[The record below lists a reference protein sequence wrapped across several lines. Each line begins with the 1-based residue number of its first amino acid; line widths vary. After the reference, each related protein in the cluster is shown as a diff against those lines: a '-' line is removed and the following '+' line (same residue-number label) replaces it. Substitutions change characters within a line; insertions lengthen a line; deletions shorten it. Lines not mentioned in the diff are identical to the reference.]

1 MADKKLFKLFN
12 LRIFPAALLGVI
24 CGICSYLL
32 TDTAIVSAVTAI
44 VPAAAVVVCFL
55 LKRKSA
61 ATFFACA
68 AIGAVLGILGS
79 FANVKILESRAFY
92 GENVIVTARI
102 SSGNAV
108 ELDGSVD
115 ASDWLTVDNI
125 VADGV
130 KLEGKGSLLL
140 RVAGEGELKEGDVI
154 TFVAETFGTLSNYGD
169 GFTATALSQ
178 GKFYQIYAVTLE
190 DEPNYVITDT
200 QYDMFDKIRLAV
212 ADKLSANMR
221 EDTAEFVYAML
232 FGYKDVM
239 NDGIQADFAAS
250 GTAHLLAVSG
260 LHVVMLAATVSAIF
274 RKMRVP
280 EWASF
285 PLLIAVLFGFGAICG
300 FAPSIVRSIVMIV
313 ILELGK
319 IVGGRYDAL
328 SSLSLAAASTL
339 IFSPYSLFSLGFLMS
354 YAAVYGIVLF
364 NENIERGLVR
374 IHCPKALAAAL
385 AVTISANIGVLP
397 ITVHTFGATSLVFM
411 LANLMVV
418 PMVSFAFPVFLVALL
433 IAFVPYMGW
442 VLSAVSLFFTAM
454 ILLVQACANIRIATI
469 EFRLEWYLFVIYFA
483 LLIFI
488 SRFSFVHVQAKGI
501 LASVLVVGFFVLV
514 VVQSA
519 ARWIYPERVI
529 CFGDQSYVGAVF
541 VTDDGQ
547 AYIAADGDLSYAF
560 LIEVTDILAKEN
572 VDRITLAK
580 DEVDEFD
587 MYAINGLFKSYEGRL
602 CTLSYVAQTA
612 HVGGAVTSVADEDA
626 AIYFDD
632 GGVAVIF
639 RGVKAYVAMSAHEAC
654 PSAASADFVVS
665 AQSYSPSTSGQAVVC
680 DEAYLVYGENSL
692 PSDFTFGINS
702 GKIKKIAKWRFE

>member
-1 MADKKLFKLFN
+1 MAGKKAFKLFN
-12 LRIFPAALLGVI
+12 LRVFPAALLGVI

-44 VPAAAVVVCFL
+44 VPAAAIVACFL
-55 LKRKSA
+55 LKRKGA
-61 ATFFACA
+61 ATFFACVT
-68 AIGAVLGILGS
+68 IGAVLGIVGA
-79 FANVKILESRAFY
+79 FANVKVLESRAFY
-92 GENVIVTARI
+92 GENIVVTARI
-102 SSGNAV
+102 SSGSAV

-130 KLEGKGSLLL
+130 KLDGKGSLLL

-154 TFVAETFGTLSNYGD
+154 TFVAETFGSLSNYGD
-169 GFTATALSQ
+169 GFTATALAQ
-178 GKFYQIYAVTLE
+178 GKLYQIYAVTLE
-190 DEPNYVITDT
+190 DEPNFEIVGT
-200 QYDMFDKIRLAV
+200 QCDMFDKIRLAV

-239 NDGIQADFAAS
+239 NEGIQADFAAS

-260 LHVVMLAATVSAIF
+260 LHVVMLAATVNALF
-274 RKMRVP
+274 RKMRLP
-280 EWASF
+280 MWASF
-285 PLLIAVLFGFGAICG
+285 PLLVAVMFGFGAICG

-339 IFSPYSLFSLGFLMS
+339 IFSPYSLFALGFLMS

-364 NENIERGLVR
+364 NETIERGLVR
-374 IHCPKALAAAL
+374 VKCPKALAAAL

-418 PMVSFAFPVFLVALL
+418 PLVSFAFPVFLVALL
-433 IAFVPYMGW
+433 IAFIPYMGW

-501 LASVLVVGFFVLV
+501 LASVLIVGFFVLV
-514 VVQSA
+514 VAQSA

-587 MYAINGLFKSYEGRL
+587 MYAINDLFKSYEGRL

-654 PSAASADFVVS
+654 PSAASANFVVS

-680 DEAYLVYGENSL
+680 DEAYFVYGENSL
-692 PSDFTFGINS
+692 PSDFTFGVNS
-702 GKIKKIAKWRFE
+702 GKIKKIAKWRFA

>member
-1 MADKKLFKLFN
+1 MFKLFN

-61 ATFFACA
+61 ATFFACVT
-68 AIGAVLGILGS
+68 IGAVLGILGS

-115 ASDWLTVDNI
+115 ASDWLTIDNI

-200 QYDMFDKIRLAV
+200 QYDMFDKIRFAV

-239 NDGIQADFAAS
+239 NEGIQADFAAS

-274 RKMRVP
+274 RKMRLP

-433 IAFVPYMGW
+433 IAFIPYMGW

-469 EFRLEWYLFVIYFA
+469 EFRLEWYLFVIYFV

-501 LASVLVVGFFVLV
+501 LASVLIVGFFVLV
-514 VVQSA
+514 VAQSA

-541 VTDDGQ
+541 VSNDGQ

-639 RGVKAYVAMSAHEAC
+639 RGVKAYVAMSAHDAC
-654 PSAASADFVVS
+654 PYAASADFVVS

-680 DEAYLVYGENSL
+680 DEAYFVYGENSL

>member
-1 MADKKLFKLFN
+1 MADKKAFKLFN
-12 LRIFPAALLGVI
+12 LRVFPAALLGVI

-44 VPAAAVVVCFL
+44 VPAAAIAVCIL
-55 LKRKSA
+55 LKKKGA
-61 ATFFACA
+61 ATFFICVT
-68 AIGAVLGILGS
+68 IGATLGILGS
-79 FANVKILESRAFY
+79 FANVKILEDRAFY
-92 GENVIVTARI
+92 GENIVVTARI
-102 SSGNAV
+102 GSGNAV

-115 ASDWLTVDNI
+115 GSDWLTIDNI

-140 RVAGEGELKEGDVI
+140 RLANDGELKEGDVI

-169 GFTATALSQ
+169 GFTATALAQ
-178 GKFYQIYAVTLE
+178 GKYYQIYAVTIE
-190 DEPNYVITDT
+190 GEPSFEIVGEK
-200 QYDMFDKIRLAV
+200 YDMFDKIRLAV

-239 NDGIQADFAAS
+239 NEGIQADFAAS

-260 LHVVMLAATVSAIF
+260 LHVVMLAATVNALF
-274 RKMRVP
+274 RKMRLP
-280 EWASF
+280 AWASF
-285 PLLIAVLFGFGAICG
+285 PLLVAVMFGFGAICG

-328 SSLSLAAASTL
+328 SSLSLAAAATL
-339 IFSPYSLFSLGFLMS
+339 IFSPYSLFALGFLMS

-364 NENIERGLVR
+364 NETIERGLVR
-374 IHCPKALAAAL
+374 IKCPKALAAAL

-397 ITVHTFGATSLVFM
+397 ITVHTFGATSLVFL

-418 PMVSFAFPVFLVALL
+418 PLVSFAFPVFLVALA
-433 IAFVPYMGW
+433 IAFIPYMGW

-454 ILLVQACANIRIATI
+454 ILIVQACAGIRIATI
-469 EFRLEWYLFVIYFA
+469 EFELEWYIFVIYFA

-488 SRFSFVHVQAKGI
+488 SRYSFVQVQAKII
-501 LASVLVVGFFVLV
+501 LASVLIVGFSVLV
-514 VVQSA
+514 VAQSA
-519 ARWIYPERVI
+519 ARWFYPERII

-560 LIEVTDILAKEN
+560 LLEVTDILAKEN
-572 VDRITLAK
+572 VEKVTLAA
-580 DEVDEFD
+580 DEVDEYD
-587 MYAINGLFKSYEGRL
+587 MYAIEKLFRAYDGRL
-602 CTLSYVAQTA
+602 CTQSYVAPTA
-612 HVGGAVTSVADEDA
+612 YVKATVESVADEDA

-632 GGVAVIF
+632 GGVATIF
-639 RGVKAYVAMSAHEAC
+639 RGVKTYVAMAAHEAC
-654 PSAASADFVVS
+654 PSAARAELVVS
-665 AQSYSPSTSGQAVVC
+665 VAKYAPSTDEQTVVC
-680 DEAYLVYGENSL
+680 DEAYFVFAQNSL
-692 PSDFTFGINS
+692 PSDFTFGVNG
-702 GKIKKIAKWRFE
+702 GKIKKIAKWRFA

>member
-1 MADKKLFKLFN
+1 MADKKAFKLFN
-12 LRIFPAALLGVI
+12 LRVFPAALLGVI

-44 VPAAAVVVCFL
+44 VPAAAIAVCIL
-55 LKRKSA
+55 LKKKGA
-61 ATFFACA
+61 ATFFICVT
-68 AIGAVLGILGS
+68 IGATLGILGS
-79 FANVKILESRAFY
+79 FANVKILDDRAFY
-92 GENVIVTARI
+92 GENIVVTARI
-102 SSGNAV
+102 GSGNAV

-115 ASDWLTVDNI
+115 GSDWLTIDNI

-140 RVAGEGELKEGDVI
+140 RLANDGELKEGDVI

-169 GFTATALSQ
+169 GFTATALAQ
-178 GKFYQIYAVTLE
+178 GKYYQIYAVAIE
-190 DEPNYVITDT
+190 GEPNFEIVGEK
-200 QYDMFDKIRLAV
+200 YDMFDKIRLAV

-239 NDGIQADFAAS
+239 NEGIQADFAAS

-260 LHVVMLAATVSAIF
+260 LHVVMLAATVNALF
-274 RKMRVP
+274 RKMRLP
-280 EWASF
+280 AWASF
-285 PLLIAVLFGFGAICG
+285 PLLVAVMFGFGAICG

-339 IFSPYSLFSLGFLMS
+339 IFSPYSLFALGFLMS

-364 NENIERGLVR
+364 NETIERGLVR
-374 IHCPKALAAAL
+374 IKCPKALAAAL

-397 ITVHTFGATSLVFM
+397 ITVHTFGATSLVFL

-418 PMVSFAFPVFLVALL
+418 PLVSFAFPVFLVALA
-433 IAFVPYMGW
+433 IAFIPYMGW

-454 ILLVQACANIRIATI
+454 ILLVQACAGIRIATI
-469 EFRLEWYLFVIYFA
+469 EFALEWYIFVIYFA
-483 LLIFI
+483 LLVFI
-488 SRFSFVHVQAKGI
+488 SRYSFVQVQAKII
-501 LASVLVVGFFVLV
+501 LASVLIVGFSVLV
-514 VVQSA
+514 VAQSA
-519 ARWIYPERVI
+519 ARWFYPERII

-560 LIEVTDILAKEN
+560 LLEVTDILAKEN
-572 VDRITLAK
+572 VEKVTLAA
-580 DEVDEFD
+580 DEVDEYD
-587 MYAINGLFKSYEGRL
+587 MYAVEKLFKSYEGRL
-602 CTLSYVAQTA
+602 CTQSYVAPTA
-612 HVGGAVTSVADEDA
+612 YVKSTVDSVADEDA

-632 GGVAVIF
+632 GGVATIF
-639 RGVKAYVAMSAHEAC
+639 RGVKTYVAMAAHEAC
-654 PSAASADFVVS
+654 PSAARAELVVS
-665 AQSYSPSTSGQAVVC
+665 VGNYAPSTDEQTVVC
-680 DEAYLVYGENSL
+680 DEEYFVGAQNSL
-692 PSDFTFGINS
+692 PSDFTFGVNS
-702 GKIKKIAKWRFE
+702 GKIKKIAKWRFA

>member
-1 MADKKLFKLFN
+1 MADKKAFKLFN
-12 LRIFPAALLGVI
+12 LRVFPAALLGVI

-44 VPAAAVVVCFL
+44 VPAAAIAVCIL
-55 LKRKSA
+55 LKKKGA
-61 ATFFACA
+61 ATFFICVT
-68 AIGAVLGILGS
+68 IGATLGILGS
-79 FANVKILESRAFY
+79 FANVKILEDRAFY
-92 GENVIVTARI
+92 GENIVVTARI
-102 SSGNAV
+102 GSGNAV

-115 ASDWLTVDNI
+115 GSDWLTIDNI

-140 RVAGEGELKEGDVI
+140 RLANDGELKEGDVI

-169 GFTATALSQ
+169 GFTATALAQ
-178 GKFYQIYAVTLE
+178 GKYYQIYAVTIE
-190 DEPNYVITDT
+190 GEPNFEIVGEK
-200 QYDMFDKIRLAV
+200 YDMFDKIRLAV

-239 NDGIQADFAAS
+239 NEGIQADFAAS

-260 LHVVMLAATVSAIF
+260 LHVVMLAATVNALF
-274 RKMRVP
+274 RKMRLP
-280 EWASF
+280 AWASF
-285 PLLIAVLFGFGAICG
+285 PLLVAVMFGFGAICG

-328 SSLSLAAASTL
+328 SSLSLAAAATL
-339 IFSPYSLFSLGFLMS
+339 IFSPYSLFALGFLMS

-364 NENIERGLVR
+364 NETIERGLVR
-374 IHCPKALAAAL
+374 IKCPKALAAAL

-397 ITVHTFGATSLVFM
+397 ITVHTFGATSLVFL

-418 PMVSFAFPVFLVALL
+418 PLVSFAFPVFLVALA
-433 IAFVPYMGW
+433 IAFIPYMGW

-454 ILLVQACANIRIATI
+454 ILIVQACAGIRIATI
-469 EFRLEWYLFVIYFA
+469 EFELEWYIFVIYFA

-488 SRFSFVHVQAKGI
+488 SRYSFVQVQAKII
-501 LASVLVVGFFVLV
+501 LASVLIVGFSVLV
-514 VVQSA
+514 VAQSA
-519 ARWIYPERVI
+519 ARWFYPERII

-560 LIEVTDILAKEN
+560 LLEVTDILAKEN
-572 VDRITLAK
+572 VEKVTLAA
-580 DEVDEFD
+580 DEVDEND
-587 MYAINGLFKSYEGRL
+587 MYAIEKLFRAYDGRL
-602 CTLSYVAQTA
+602 CTQSYVAPTA
-612 HVGGAVTSVADEDA
+612 YVKSTVESVADEDA

-632 GGVAVIF
+632 GGVATIF
-639 RGVKAYVAMSAHEAC
+639 RGVKTYVAMAAHEAC
-654 PSAASADFVVS
+654 PSAARAELVVS
-665 AQSYSPSTSGQAVVC
+665 VAKYAPSTDEQTVVC
-680 DEAYLVYGENSL
+680 DEAYFVFAQNSL
-692 PSDFTFGINS
+692 PSDFTFGVNG
-702 GKIKKIAKWRFE
+702 GKIKKIAKWRFA

>member
-1 MADKKLFKLFN
+1 MADKKAFKLFN
-12 LRIFPAALLGVI
+12 LRVFPAALLGVI

-44 VPAAAVVVCFL
+44 VPAAAIAVCIL
-55 LKRKSA
+55 LKKKGA
-61 ATFFACA
+61 ATFFICVT
-68 AIGAVLGILGS
+68 IGATLGILGS
-79 FANVKILESRAFY
+79 FANVKILEDRAFY
-92 GENVIVTARI
+92 GENSVVTARI
-102 SSGNAV
+102 GSGNAV

-115 ASDWLTVDNI
+115 GSDWLTIDNI

-140 RVAGEGELKEGDVI
+140 RLANDGELKEGDVI

-169 GFTATALSQ
+169 GFTATALAQ
-178 GKFYQIYAVTLE
+178 GKYYQIYAVTIE
-190 DEPNYVITDT
+190 GEPNFEIVGEKYN
-200 QYDMFDKIRLAV
+200 MFDKIRLAV

-239 NDGIQADFAAS
+239 NEGIQADFAAS

-260 LHVVMLAATVSAIF
+260 LHVVMLAATVNALF
-274 RKMRVP
+274 RKMRLP
-280 EWASF
+280 AWASF
-285 PLLIAVLFGFGAICG
+285 PLLVAVMFGFGAICG

-328 SSLSLAAASTL
+328 SSLSLAAAATL
-339 IFSPYSLFSLGFLMS
+339 IFSPYSLFALGFLMS

-364 NENIERGLVR
+364 NETIERGLVR
-374 IHCPKALAAAL
+374 IKCPKALAAAL

-397 ITVHTFGATSLVFM
+397 ITVHTFGATSLVFL

-418 PMVSFAFPVFLVALL
+418 PLVSFAFPVFLVALA
-433 IAFVPYMGW
+433 IAFIPYMGW

-454 ILLVQACANIRIATI
+454 ILIVQACAGIRIAGV
-469 EFRLEWYLFVIYFA
+469 EFELEWYIFVIYFA

-488 SRFSFVHVQAKGI
+488 SRYSFVQVQAKII
-501 LASVLVVGFFVLV
+501 LASVLIVGFSVLV
-514 VVQSA
+514 VAQSA
-519 ARWIYPERVI
+519 ARWIYPERII
-529 CFGDQSYVGAVF
+529 CFGDQSYAGAVF

-560 LIEVTDILAKEN
+560 LLEVTDILAKEN
-572 VDRITLAK
+572 VEKVTLAA
-580 DEVDEFD
+580 DEVDEYD
-587 MYAINGLFKSYEGRL
+587 MYAIEKLFRAYDGRL
-602 CTLSYVAQTA
+602 CTQSYVAPTA
-612 HVGGAVTSVADEDA
+612 YVKSTVESVADEDA

-632 GGVAVIF
+632 GGVATIF
-639 RGVKAYVAMSAHEAC
+639 RGVKTYVAMAAHEAC
-654 PSAASADFVVS
+654 PSAARAELVVS
-665 AQSYSPSTSGQAVVC
+665 VAKYAPSTDEQTVVC
-680 DEAYLVYGENSL
+680 DEAYFVFAQNSL
-692 PSDFTFGINS
+692 PSDFTFGVNG
-702 GKIKKIAKWRFE
+702 GKIKKIAKWRFA

>member
-1 MADKKLFKLFN
+1 MADKKAFKLFN
-12 LRIFPAALLGVI
+12 LRVFPAALLGVI

-44 VPAAAVVVCFL
+44 VPAAAIAVCFL
-55 LKRKSA
+55 LKKRGA
-61 ATFFACA
+61 ATFFICVT
-68 AIGAVLGILGS
+68 IGATLGIIGS
-79 FANVKILESRAFY
+79 FANVKILEDRAFY
-92 GENVIVTARI
+92 GENIVVTARI
-102 SSGNAV
+102 GSGNAV

-115 ASDWLTVDNI
+115 GSDWLTIDNI

-140 RVAGEGELKEGDVI
+140 RLSNDGELKEGDVI

-169 GFTATALSQ
+169 GFTATALAQ
-178 GKFYQIYAVTLE
+178 GKYYQIYAVAIE
-190 DEPNYVITDT
+190 GEPNFEIVGEK
-200 QYDMFDKIRLAV
+200 YDMFDKIRLAV

-239 NDGIQADFAAS
+239 NEGIQADFAAS

-260 LHVVMLAATVSAIF
+260 LHVVMLAATVNALF
-274 RKMRVP
+274 RKMRLP
-280 EWASF
+280 AWASF
-285 PLLIAVLFGFGAICG
+285 PLLVAVMFGFGAICG

-339 IFSPYSLFSLGFLMS
+339 IFSPYSLFALGFLMS

-364 NENIERGLVR
+364 NETIERGLVR
-374 IHCPKALAAAL
+374 IKCPKALAAAL

-397 ITVHTFGATSLVFM
+397 ITVHTFGATSLVFL

-418 PMVSFAFPVFLVALL
+418 PLVSFAFPVFLVALA
-433 IAFVPYMGW
+433 IAFIPYMGW

-454 ILLVQACANIRIATI
+454 ILLVQACAGIRIATI
-469 EFRLEWYLFVIYFA
+469 EFALEWYIFVIYFA
-483 LLIFI
+483 LLVFI
-488 SRFSFVHVQAKGI
+488 SRYSFVQVQAKII
-501 LASVLVVGFFVLV
+501 LASVLIVGFSVLV
-514 VVQSA
+514 VAQSA
-519 ARWIYPERVI
+519 ARWFYPERII

-560 LIEVTDILAKEN
+560 LLEVTDILVKEN
-572 VDRITLAK
+572 VEKVTLAA
-580 DEVDEFD
+580 DEVDECD
-587 MYAINGLFKSYEGRL
+587 MYAVEKLFKSYEGRL
-602 CTLSYVAQTA
+602 CTQSYVAPTA
-612 HVGGAVTSVADEDA
+612 YVKSTVDSVADEDA

-632 GGVAVIF
+632 GGVATIF
-639 RGVKAYVAMSAHEAC
+639 RGVKTYVAMVAHEAC
-654 PSAASADFVVS
+654 PSAARAELVVS
-665 AQSYSPSTSGQAVVC
+665 VEKYAPSTDEQTVVC
-680 DEAYLVYGENSL
+680 DEAYFVGAQNSL
-692 PSDFTFGINS
+692 PSDFTFGVNS
-702 GKIKKIAKWRFE
+702 GKIKKIAKWRFA

>member
-1 MADKKLFKLFN
+1 MADKKAFKLFN
-12 LRIFPAALLGVI
+12 LRVFPAALLGVI

-32 TDTAIVSAVTAI
+32 TDTAIVSAITAI
-44 VPAAAVVVCFL
+44 VPAAAIAVCFL
-55 LKRKSA
+55 LKKRGA
-61 ATFFACA
+61 ATFFICVT
-68 AIGAVLGILGS
+68 IGATLGIIGS
-79 FANVKILESRAFY
+79 FANVKILEDRAFY
-92 GENVIVTARI
+92 GENIVVTARI
-102 SSGNAV
+102 GSGNAV

-115 ASDWLTVDNI
+115 GSDWLTIDNI

-140 RVAGEGELKEGDVI
+140 RLSNDGELKEGDVI

-169 GFTATALSQ
+169 GFTATALAQ
-178 GKFYQIYAVTLE
+178 GKYYQIYAVAIE
-190 DEPNYVITDT
+190 GEPNFEIVGGK
-200 QYDMFDKIRLAV
+200 YDMFDKIRLAV

-239 NDGIQADFAAS
+239 NEGIQADFAAS

-260 LHVVMLAATVSAIF
+260 LHVVMLAATVNALF
-274 RKMRVP
+274 RKMRLP
-280 EWASF
+280 AWASF
-285 PLLIAVLFGFGAICG
+285 PLLVAVMFGFGAICG

-339 IFSPYSLFSLGFLMS
+339 IFSPYSLFALGFLMS

-364 NENIERGLVR
+364 NETIERGLVR
-374 IHCPKALAAAL
+374 IKCPKALAAAL

-397 ITVHTFGATSLVFM
+397 ITVHTFGATSLVFL

-418 PMVSFAFPVFLVALL
+418 PLVSFAFPVFLVALA
-433 IAFVPYMGW
+433 IAFIPYMGW

-454 ILLVQACANIRIATI
+454 ILLVQACAGIRIATI
-469 EFRLEWYLFVIYFA
+469 EFALEWYIFVIYFA
-483 LLIFI
+483 LLVFI
-488 SRFSFVHVQAKGI
+488 SRYSFVQVQAKII
-501 LASVLVVGFFVLV
+501 LASVLIVGFSVLV
-514 VVQSA
+514 VAQSA
-519 ARWIYPERVI
+519 ARWFYPERII

-560 LIEVTDILAKEN
+560 LLEVTDILAKEN
-572 VDRITLAK
+572 VEKVTLAA
-580 DEVDEFD
+580 DEVDEYD
-587 MYAINGLFKSYEGRL
+587 MYAVEKLFKSYEGRL
-602 CTLSYVAQTA
+602 CTQSYVAPTA
-612 HVGGAVTSVADEDA
+612 YVKSTVDSVADEDA

-632 GGVAVIF
+632 GGVATIF
-639 RGVKAYVAMSAHEAC
+639 RGVKTYVAMAAHEAC
-654 PSAASADFVVS
+654 SSAARAELVVS
-665 AQSYSPSTSGQAVVC
+665 VGKYAPSTDEQTVVC
-680 DEAYLVYGENSL
+680 DEAYFVGAQNSL
-692 PSDFTFGINS
+692 PSDFTFGVNS
-702 GKIKKIAKWRFE
+702 GKIKKIAKWRFA

>member
-61 ATFFACA
+61 ATFFACVT
-68 AIGAVLGILGS
+68 IGAVLGILGS

-115 ASDWLTVDNI
+115 ASDWLTIDNI

-154 TFVAETFGTLSNYGD
+154 TFVAETFGSLSNYGD

-190 DEPNYVITDT
+190 DEPNFEIVGT

-239 NDGIQADFAAS
+239 NEGIQADFAAS

-274 RKMRVP
+274 RKMRLP

-433 IAFVPYMGW
+433 IAFIPYMGW

-469 EFRLEWYLFVIYFA
+469 EFHLEWYLFVIYFA

-501 LASVLVVGFFVLV
+501 LASVLIVGFFVLV
-514 VVQSA
+514 VAQSA
-519 ARWIYPERVI
+519 ARWIYPERAI

-560 LIEVTDILAKEN
+560 LIEVSDILAKEN

-680 DEAYLVYGENSL
+680 DEAYFVYGENSL

>member
-1 MADKKLFKLFN
+1 MADKKAFKLFN
-12 LRIFPAALLGVI
+12 LRVFPAALLGVI

-44 VPAAAVVVCFL
+44 VPAAAIAVCIL
-55 LKRKSA
+55 LKKKGA
-61 ATFFACA
+61 ATFFICVT
-68 AIGAVLGILGS
+68 IGATLGILGS
-79 FANVKILESRAFY
+79 FANVKILEDRAFY
-92 GENVIVTARI
+92 GENIVVTARI
-102 SSGNAV
+102 GSGNAV

-115 ASDWLTVDNI
+115 GSDWLTIDNI

-140 RVAGEGELKEGDVI
+140 RLANDGELKEGDVI

-169 GFTATALSQ
+169 GFTATALAQ
-178 GKFYQIYAVTLE
+178 GKYYQIYAVTIE
-190 DEPNYVITDT
+190 GEPNFEIVGEK
-200 QYDMFDKIRLAV
+200 YDMFDKIRLAV

-239 NDGIQADFAAS
+239 NEGIQADFAAS

-260 LHVVMLAATVSAIF
+260 LHVVMLAATVNALF
-274 RKMRVP
+274 RKMRLP
-280 EWASF
+280 AWASF
-285 PLLIAVLFGFGAICG
+285 PLLVAVMFGFGAICG

-328 SSLSLAAASTL
+328 SSLSLAAAATL
-339 IFSPYSLFSLGFLMS
+339 IFSPYSLFALGFLMS

-364 NENIERGLVR
+364 NETIERGLVR
-374 IHCPKALAAAL
+374 IKCPKALAAAL

-418 PMVSFAFPVFLVALL
+418 PLVSFAFPVFLVALA
-433 IAFVPYMGW
+433 IAFIPYMGW

-454 ILLVQACANIRIATI
+454 ILLVHACATIRVATI
-469 EFRLEWYLFVIYFA
+469 EFHLEWYIFVIYFA

-488 SRFSFVHVQAKGI
+488 SRYSFVQVQAKII
-501 LASVLVVGFFVLV
+501 LASVLIVGFFVLV
-514 VVQSA
+514 VAQSA
-519 ARWIYPERVI
+519 ARWIYPERII

-560 LIEVTDILAKEN
+560 LLEVTDILAKEN
-572 VDRITLAK
+572 VEKVTLAA
-580 DEVDEFD
+580 DEVDEYD
-587 MYAINGLFKSYEGRL
+587 MYAIEKLFRAYDGRL
-602 CTLSYVAQTA
+602 CTQSYVAPTA
-612 HVGGAVTSVADEDA
+612 YVKSTVESVADEDA

-632 GGVAVIF
+632 GGVATIF
-639 RGVKAYVAMSAHEAC
+639 RGVKTYVAMAAHEAC
-654 PSAASADFVVS
+654 PSAARAELVVS
-665 AQSYSPSTSGQAVVC
+665 VAKYAPSTDEQTVVC
-680 DEAYLVYGENSL
+680 DEAYFVFAQNSL
-692 PSDFTFGINS
+692 PSDFTFGVNG
-702 GKIKKIAKWRFE
+702 GKIKKIAKWRFA

>member
-1 MADKKLFKLFN
+1 MADKKAFKLFN
-12 LRIFPAALLGVI
+12 LRVFPAALLGVI

-44 VPAAAVVVCFL
+44 VPAAAIAVCFL
-55 LKRKSA
+55 LKKRGA
-61 ATFFACA
+61 ATFFICVT
-68 AIGAVLGILGS
+68 IGATLGIIGS
-79 FANVKILESRAFY
+79 FANVKILEDRAFY
-92 GENVIVTARI
+92 GENIVVTARI
-102 SSGNAV
+102 GSGNAV

-115 ASDWLTVDNI
+115 GSDWLTIDNI

-140 RVAGEGELKEGDVI
+140 RLSNDGELKEGDVI

-169 GFTATALSQ
+169 GFTATALAQ
-178 GKFYQIYAVTLE
+178 GKYYQIYAVAIE
-190 DEPNYVITDT
+190 GEPNFEIVGEK
-200 QYDMFDKIRLAV
+200 YDMFDKIRLAV

-239 NDGIQADFAAS
+239 NEGIQADFAAS

-260 LHVVMLAATVSAIF
+260 LHVVMLAATVNALF
-274 RKMRVP
+274 RKMRLP
-280 EWASF
+280 AWASF
-285 PLLIAVLFGFGAICG
+285 PLLVAVMFGFGAICG

-339 IFSPYSLFSLGFLMS
+339 IFSPYSLFALGFLMS

-364 NENIERGLVR
+364 NETIERGLVR
-374 IHCPKALAAAL
+374 IKCPKALAAAL

-397 ITVHTFGATSLVFM
+397 ITVHTFGATSLVFL

-418 PMVSFAFPVFLVALL
+418 PLVSFAFPVFLVALA
-433 IAFVPYMGW
+433 IAFIPYMGW

-454 ILLVQACANIRIATI
+454 ILLVQACAGIRIATI
-469 EFRLEWYLFVIYFA
+469 EFALEWYIFVIYFA
-483 LLIFI
+483 LLVFI
-488 SRFSFVHVQAKGI
+488 SRYSFVQVQAKII
-501 LASVLVVGFFVLV
+501 LASVLIVGFSVLV
-514 VVQSA
+514 VAQSA
-519 ARWIYPERVI
+519 ARWFYPERII

-560 LIEVTDILAKEN
+560 LLEVTDILAKEN
-572 VDRITLAK
+572 VEKVTLAA
-580 DEVDEFD
+580 DEVDEYD
-587 MYAINGLFKSYEGRL
+587 MYAVEKLFKSYEGRL
-602 CTLSYVAQTA
+602 CTQSYVAPTA
-612 HVGGAVTSVADEDA
+612 YVKSTVDSVADEDA
-626 AIYFDD
+626 ATYFDD
-632 GGVAVIF
+632 GGVATIF
-639 RGVKAYVAMSAHEAC
+639 RGVKTYVAMAAHEAC
-654 PSAASADFVVS
+654 PSAARAELVVS
-665 AQSYSPSTSGQAVVC
+665 VAKYAPSTDEQTVVC
-680 DEAYLVYGENSL
+680 DEAYFVFAQNSL
-692 PSDFTFGINS
+692 PSDFTFGVNG
-702 GKIKKIAKWRFE
+702 GKIKKIAKWRFA

>member
-1 MADKKLFKLFN
+1 MAGKKAFKLFN

-32 TDTAIVSAVTAI
+32 TDTAIVSAVTAL
-44 VPAAAVVVCFL
+44 VPAAAVVVCIL

-61 ATFFACA
+61 AAFFICVAVGA
-68 AIGAVLGILGS
+68 ALGIAGA
-79 FANVKILESRAFY
+79 FANVKIVESRAFY
-92 GENVIVTARI
+92 GENIVVTARI

-115 ASDWLTVDNI
+115 ASDWLTVDSI

-130 KLEGKGSLLL
+130 RLEGKGNLLL
-140 RVAGEGELKEGDVI
+140 MTAEEGELKEGDVI
-154 TFVAETFGTLSNYGD
+154 TFVAETFGTLADYGD

-178 GKFYQIYAVTLE
+178 GKYYRIYAVALE
-190 DEPNYVITDT
+190 GEPNYEVTGT
-200 QYDMFDKIRLAV
+200 ELDMFDRIRLAV

-239 NDGIQADFAAS
+239 NEGIQADFAAS

-260 LHVVMLAATVSAIF
+260 LHVVMLAATVNALF
-274 RKMRVP
+274 RKMRLP
-280 EWASF
+280 MWASF
-285 PLLIAVLFGFGAICG
+285 PLLAAVMFGFGAICG
-300 FAPSIVRSIVMIV
+300 FAPSVVRSIVMIV

-319 IVGGRYDAL
+319 IAGGRYDAL

-364 NENIERGLVR
+364 NETIERGLVR
-374 IHCPKALAAAL
+374 VKCPKALAAAL

-411 LANLMVV
+411 LANLTVV
-418 PMVSFAFPVFLVALL
+418 PLVSFAFSVFLVALA
-433 IAFVPYMGW
+433 IAFIPYMGW

-454 ILLVQACANIRIATI
+454 ILLVQACADIRVATI
-469 EFRLEWYLFVIYFA
+469 EFSLEWYLFVIYFA
-483 LLIFI
+483 LLIFV
-488 SRFSFVHVQAKGI
+488 SRFSFAHVQAKGI
-501 LASVLVVGFFVLV
+501 LASVLIVGFFVLV
-514 VVQSA
+514 VAQSA

-529 CFGDQSYVGAVF
+529 CFGEGGYVGAVF
-541 VTDDGQ
+541 VTDGGQ
-547 AYIAADGDLSYAF
+547 AYIAADGELDYAF
-560 LIEVTDILAKEN
+560 LNEVTDILATEN
-572 VDRITLAK
+572 VEKITLA
-580 DEVDEFD
+580 VDEADESD
-587 MYAINGLFKSYEGRL
+587 MYAIEKLFKTYEGRL
-602 CTLSYVAQTA
+602 CTLSYIAPTGYVKATVEA
-612 HVGGAVTSVADEDA
+612 VADEDA
-626 AIYFDD
+626 AVYFDD
-632 GGVAVIF
+632 GGVAAVF
-639 RGVKAYVAMSAHEAC
+639 GGVRTYVAVEAHGAC
-654 PSAASADFVVS
+654 PSAAAADLVVS
-665 AQSYSPSTSGQAVVC
+665 AAEYAPSDAEQTVVC
-680 DEAYLVYGENSL
+680 DEAYSVGAQNSL

>member
-1 MADKKLFKLFN
+1 MADKKAFKLFN
-12 LRIFPAALLGVI
+12 LRVFPAALLGVI

-44 VPAAAVVVCFL
+44 VPAAAIAVCIL
-55 LKRKSA
+55 LKKKGA
-61 ATFFACA
+61 ATFFICVT
-68 AIGAVLGILGS
+68 IGATLGILGS
-79 FANVKILESRAFY
+79 FANVKILEDRAFY
-92 GENVIVTARI
+92 GENIVVTARI
-102 SSGNAV
+102 GSGNAV

-115 ASDWLTVDNI
+115 GSDWLTIDNI

-140 RVAGEGELKEGDVI
+140 RLANDGELKEGDVI

-169 GFTATALSQ
+169 GFTATALAQ
-178 GKFYQIYAVTLE
+178 GKYYQIYAVTIE
-190 DEPNYVITDT
+190 GEPNFEILGEK
-200 QYDMFDKIRLAV
+200 YDMFDKIRLAV

-239 NDGIQADFAAS
+239 NEGIQADFAAS

-260 LHVVMLAATVSAIF
+260 LHVVMLAATVNTLF
-274 RKMRVP
+274 RKMRLP
-280 EWASF
+280 AWASF
-285 PLLIAVLFGFGAICG
+285 PLLVAVMFGFGAICG

-328 SSLSLAAASTL
+328 SSLSLAAAATL
-339 IFSPYSLFSLGFLMS
+339 IFSPYSLFALGFLMS

-364 NENIERGLVR
+364 NETIERGLVR
-374 IHCPKALAAAL
+374 IKCPKALAAAL

-397 ITVHTFGATSLVFM
+397 ITVHTFGATSLVFL

-418 PMVSFAFPVFLVALL
+418 PLVSFAFPVFLVALA
-433 IAFVPYMGW
+433 IAFIPYMGW

-454 ILLVQACANIRIATI
+454 ILIVQACAGIRIATI
-469 EFRLEWYLFVIYFA
+469 EFELEWYIFVIYFA

-488 SRFSFVHVQAKGI
+488 SRYSFVQVQAKII
-501 LASVLVVGFFVLV
+501 LASVLIVGFSVLV
-514 VVQSA
+514 VAQSA
-519 ARWIYPERVI
+519 ARWFYPERII

-560 LIEVTDILAKEN
+560 LLEVTDILAKEN
-572 VDRITLAK
+572 VEKVTLAA
-580 DEVDEFD
+580 DEVDEYD
-587 MYAINGLFKSYEGRL
+587 MYAIEKLFRAYDGRL
-602 CTLSYVAQTA
+602 CTQSYVAPTA
-612 HVGGAVTSVADEDA
+612 YVKSTVDSVADEDA

-632 GGVAVIF
+632 GGVATIF
-639 RGVKAYVAMSAHEAC
+639 RGVKTYVAMAAHEAC
-654 PSAASADFVVS
+654 PSAARAELVVS
-665 AQSYSPSTSGQAVVC
+665 VGKYAPSTDEQTVVC
-680 DEAYLVYGENSL
+680 DEAYFVGAQNSL
-692 PSDFTFGINS
+692 PSDFTFGVNS
-702 GKIKKIAKWRFE
+702 GKIKKIAKWRFA

>member
-1 MADKKLFKLFN
+1 MADKKAFKLFN
-12 LRIFPAALLGVI
+12 LRVFPAALLGVI

-44 VPAAAVVVCFL
+44 VPAAAIAVCFL
-55 LKRKSA
+55 LKKRGA
-61 ATFFACA
+61 ATFFICVT
-68 AIGAVLGILGS
+68 IGATLGIIGS
-79 FANVKILESRAFY
+79 FANVKILEDRAFY
-92 GENVIVTARI
+92 GENIVVTARI
-102 SSGNAV
+102 GSGNAV

-115 ASDWLTVDNI
+115 GSDWLTIDNI

-140 RVAGEGELKEGDVI
+140 RLSNDGELKEGDVI

-169 GFTATALSQ
+169 GFTATALAQ
-178 GKFYQIYAVTLE
+178 GKYYQIYAVTIE
-190 DEPNYVITDT
+190 DEPNFEIVGEK
-200 QYDMFDKIRLAV
+200 YDMFDKIRLAV

-239 NDGIQADFAAS
+239 NEGIQADFAAS

-260 LHVVMLAATVSAIF
+260 LHVVMLAATVNALF
-274 RKMRVP
+274 RKMRLP
-280 EWASF
+280 SWASF
-285 PLLIAVLFGFGAICG
+285 PLLVAVMFGFGAICG

-339 IFSPYSLFSLGFLMS
+339 IFSPYSLFALGFLMS

-364 NENIERGLVR
+364 NETIERGLVR
-374 IHCPKALAAAL
+374 IKCPKALAAAL

-397 ITVHTFGATSLVFM
+397 ITVHTFGATSLVFL

-418 PMVSFAFPVFLVALL
+418 PLVSFAFPVFLVALA
-433 IAFVPYMGW
+433 IAFIPYMGW

-454 ILLVQACANIRIATI
+454 ILIVQACAGIRIATI
-469 EFRLEWYLFVIYFA
+469 EFELEWYIFVIYFA

-488 SRFSFVHVQAKGI
+488 SRYSFVQVQAKII
-501 LASVLVVGFFVLV
+501 LASVLIVGFSVLV
-514 VVQSA
+514 VAQSA
-519 ARWIYPERVI
+519 ARWFYPERII

-560 LIEVTDILAKEN
+560 LLEVTDILAKEN
-572 VDRITLAK
+572 VEKVTLAA
-580 DEVDEFD
+580 DEVDEYD
-587 MYAINGLFKSYEGRL
+587 MYAVEKLFKAYEGRL
-602 CTLSYVAQTA
+602 CTQSYVAPTA
-612 HVGGAVTSVADEDA
+612 YVKSTVDSVADEDA

-632 GGVAVIF
+632 GGVATIF
-639 RGVKAYVAMSAHEAC
+639 RGVKTYVAMAAHEAC
-654 PSAASADFVVS
+654 PSAARAELVVS
-665 AQSYSPSTSGQAVVC
+665 VAKYVPSTDEQTVVC
-680 DEAYLVYGENSL
+680 DDAYFVGAQNSL
-692 PSDFTFGINS
+692 PSDFTFGVNS
-702 GKIKKIAKWRFE
+702 GKIKKIAKWRFA

>member
-1 MADKKLFKLFN
+1 MADKKAFKLFN
-12 LRIFPAALLGVI
+12 LRVFPAALLGVI

-44 VPAAAVVVCFL
+44 VPAAAIAVCIL
-55 LKRKSA
+55 LKKKGA
-61 ATFFACA
+61 ATFFICVT
-68 AIGAVLGILGS
+68 IGATLGILGS
-79 FANVKILESRAFY
+79 FANVKILEGRAFY
-92 GENVIVTARI
+92 GENIVVTARI
-102 SSGNAV
+102 GSGNAV

-115 ASDWLTVDNI
+115 GSDWLTIDNI

-140 RVAGEGELKEGDVI
+140 RLANDGELKEGDVI

-169 GFTATALSQ
+169 GFTATALAQ
-178 GKFYQIYAVTLE
+178 GKYYQIYAVTIE
-190 DEPNYVITDT
+190 GEPNFEIVGEK
-200 QYDMFDKIRLAV
+200 YDMFDKIRLAV

-239 NDGIQADFAAS
+239 NEGIQADFAAS

-260 LHVVMLAATVSAIF
+260 LHVVMLAATVNALF
-274 RKMRVP
+274 RKMRLP
-280 EWASF
+280 AWASF
-285 PLLIAVLFGFGAICG
+285 PLLVAVMFGFGAICG

-328 SSLSLAAASTL
+328 SSLSLAAAATL
-339 IFSPYSLFSLGFLMS
+339 IFSPYSLFALGFLMS

-364 NENIERGLVR
+364 NETIERGLVR
-374 IHCPKALAAAL
+374 IKCPKALAAAL

-397 ITVHTFGATSLVFM
+397 ITVHTFGATSLVFL

-418 PMVSFAFPVFLVALL
+418 PLVSFAFPVFLVALA
-433 IAFVPYMGW
+433 IAFIPYMGW

-454 ILLVQACANIRIATI
+454 ILIVQACATIRVATI
-469 EFRLEWYLFVIYFA
+469 EFHLEWYLFVIYFA

-488 SRFSFVHVQAKGI
+488 SRYSFVQVQAKII
-501 LASVLVVGFFVLV
+501 LASVLIVGFSVLV
-514 VVQSA
+514 VAQSA
-519 ARWIYPERVI
+519 ARWIYPERII

-560 LIEVTDILAKEN
+560 LLEVTDILAKEN
-572 VDRITLAK
+572 VEKVTLAA
-580 DEVDEFD
+580 DEVDEYD
-587 MYAINGLFKSYEGRL
+587 MYAIEKLFRAYDGRL
-602 CTLSYVAQTA
+602 CTQSYVAPMAYVKST
-612 HVGGAVTSVADEDA
+612 VESVADEDA

-632 GGVAVIF
+632 GGVATIF
-639 RGVKAYVAMSAHEAC
+639 RGVKTYVAMAAHEAC
-654 PSAASADFVVS
+654 PSAARAELVVS
-665 AQSYSPSTSGQAVVC
+665 VAKYAPSTDEQTVVC
-680 DEAYLVYGENSL
+680 DEAYFVFAQNSL
-692 PSDFTFGINS
+692 PSDFTFGVNG
-702 GKIKKIAKWRFE
+702 GKIKKIAKWRFA

>member
-1 MADKKLFKLFN
+1 MADKKAFKLFN
-12 LRIFPAALLGVI
+12 LRVFPAALLGVI

-44 VPAAAVVVCFL
+44 VPAAAIAVCIL
-55 LKRKSA
+55 LKKKGA
-61 ATFFACA
+61 ATFFICVT
-68 AIGAVLGILGS
+68 IGATLGILGS
-79 FANVKILESRAFY
+79 FANVKILEDRAFY
-92 GENVIVTARI
+92 GENIVVTARI
-102 SSGNAV
+102 GSGNAV

-115 ASDWLTVDNI
+115 GSDWLTIDNI

-140 RVAGEGELKEGDVI
+140 RLANDGELKEGDVI

-169 GFTATALSQ
+169 GFTATALAQ
-178 GKFYQIYAVTLE
+178 GKLYQIYAVTLE
-190 DEPNYVITDT
+190 DEPNFEIVGEKYN
-200 QYDMFDKIRLAV
+200 MFDKIRLAV

-239 NDGIQADFAAS
+239 NEGIQADFAAS

-260 LHVVMLAATVSAIF
+260 LHVVMLAATVNALF
-274 RKMRVP
+274 RKMRLP
-280 EWASF
+280 AWASF
-285 PLLIAVLFGFGAICG
+285 PLLVAVMFGFGAICG

-328 SSLSLAAASTL
+328 SSLSLAAAATL
-339 IFSPYSLFSLGFLMS
+339 IFSPYSLFALGFLMS

-364 NENIERGLVR
+364 NETIERGLVR
-374 IHCPKALAAAL
+374 IKCPKALAAAL

-397 ITVHTFGATSLVFM
+397 ITVHTFGATSLVFL

-418 PMVSFAFPVFLVALL
+418 PLVSFAFPVFLVALA
-433 IAFVPYMGW
+433 IAFIPYMGW

-454 ILLVQACANIRIATI
+454 ILLVQACAGIRIATI
-469 EFRLEWYLFVIYFA
+469 EFALEWYIFVIYFA
-483 LLIFI
+483 LLVFI
-488 SRFSFVHVQAKGI
+488 SRYSFVQVQAKII
-501 LASVLVVGFFVLV
+501 LASVLIVGFSVLV
-514 VVQSA
+514 VAQSA
-519 ARWIYPERVI
+519 ARWFYPERII

-560 LIEVTDILAKEN
+560 LLEVTDILAKEN
-572 VDRITLAK
+572 VEKVTLAA
-580 DEVDEFD
+580 DEVDEYD
-587 MYAINGLFKSYEGRL
+587 MYAIEKLFRAYDGRL
-602 CTLSYVAQTA
+602 CTQSYVAPTA
-612 HVGGAVTSVADEDA
+612 YVKSTVESVADEDA

-632 GGVAVIF
+632 GGVATIF
-639 RGVKAYVAMSAHEAC
+639 RGVKAYVAMAAHEAC
-654 PSAASADFVVS
+654 PSAARAELVVS
-665 AQSYSPSTSGQAVVC
+665 VAKYAPSTDEQTVVC
-680 DEAYLVYGENSL
+680 DEAYFVGAQNSL
-692 PSDFTFGINS
+692 PSDFTFGVNG
-702 GKIKKIAKWRFE
+702 GKIKKIAKWRFA

>member
-1 MADKKLFKLFN
+1 MADKKAFKLFN
-12 LRIFPAALLGVI
+12 LRVFPAALLGVI

-44 VPAAAVVVCFL
+44 VPAAAIAVCFL
-55 LKRKSA
+55 LKKRGA
-61 ATFFACA
+61 ATFFICVT
-68 AIGAVLGILGS
+68 IGATLGIIGS
-79 FANVKILESRAFY
+79 FANVKILEDRAFY
-92 GENVIVTARI
+92 GENIVVTARI
-102 SSGNAV
+102 GSGNAV

-115 ASDWLTVDNI
+115 GSDWLTIDNI

-140 RVAGEGELKEGDVI
+140 RLSNDGELKEGDVI

-169 GFTATALSQ
+169 GFTATALAQ
-178 GKFYQIYAVTLE
+178 GKYYQIYAVAIE
-190 DEPNYVITDT
+190 GEPNFEIVGEK
-200 QYDMFDKIRLAV
+200 YDMFDKIRLAV

-239 NDGIQADFAAS
+239 NEGIQADFAAS

-260 LHVVMLAATVSAIF
+260 LHVVMLAATVNALF
-274 RKMRVP
+274 RKMRLP
-280 EWASF
+280 AWASF
-285 PLLIAVLFGFGAICG
+285 PLLVAVMFGFGAICG

-339 IFSPYSLFSLGFLMS
+339 IFSPYSLFALGFLMS

-364 NENIERGLVR
+364 NETIERGLVR
-374 IHCPKALAAAL
+374 IKCPKALAAAL

-397 ITVHTFGATSLVFM
+397 ITVHTFGATSLVFL

-418 PMVSFAFPVFLVALL
+418 PLVSFAFPVFLVALA
-433 IAFVPYMGW
+433 IAFIPYMGW

-454 ILLVQACANIRIATI
+454 ILLVQACAGIRIATI
-469 EFRLEWYLFVIYFA
+469 EFALEWYIFVIYFA
-483 LLIFI
+483 LLVFI
-488 SRFSFVHVQAKGI
+488 SRYSFVQVQAKII
-501 LASVLVVGFFVLV
+501 LASVLIVGFSVLV
-514 VVQSA
+514 VAQSA
-519 ARWIYPERVI
+519 ARWFYPERII

-560 LIEVTDILAKEN
+560 LLEVTDILANEN
-572 VDRITLAK
+572 VEKVTLAA
-580 DEVDEFD
+580 DEVDEYD
-587 MYAINGLFKSYEGRL
+587 MYAVEKLFKSYEGRL
-602 CTLSYVAQTA
+602 CTQSYVAPTA
-612 HVGGAVTSVADEDA
+612 YVKSTVDSVADEDA

-632 GGVAVIF
+632 GGVATIF
-639 RGVKAYVAMSAHEAC
+639 RGVKTYVAMAAHEAC
-654 PSAASADFVVS
+654 PSAARAELVVS
-665 AQSYSPSTSGQAVVC
+665 VEKYAPSTDEQTVVC
-680 DEAYLVYGENSL
+680 DEAYFVGAQNSL
-692 PSDFTFGINS
+692 PSDFTFGVNS
-702 GKIKKIAKWRFE
+702 GKIKKIAKWRFA

>member
-44 VPAAAVVVCFL
+44 VPTAAVVACFL

-140 RVAGEGELKEGDVI
+140 RAAGEGELKEGDVI

-190 DEPNYVITDT
+190 DEPNFEIVGT
-200 QYDMFDKIRLAV
+200 QYDMFDKIRFAV
-212 ADKLSANMR
+212 ADRLSANMR

-274 RKMRVP
+274 RKMRLP

-374 IHCPKALAAAL
+374 THCPKALAAAL

-433 IAFVPYMGW
+433 IAFIPYMGW
-442 VLSAVSLFFTAM
+442 VLSTVSLFFTAM

-469 EFRLEWYLFVIYFA
+469 GFRLEWYLFVIYFA

-501 LASVLVVGFFVLV
+501 LASVLIVGFFVLV
-514 VVQSA
+514 VAQSA
-519 ARWIYPERVI
+519 ARWIYPERAI
-529 CFGDQSYVGAVF
+529 CFGSQGYVGAVF
-541 VTDDGQ
+541 VSNDGQ

-560 LIEVTDILAKEN
+560 LIEVSDILAKEN

-680 DEAYLVYGENSL
+680 DEAYFVYGENSL

>member
-1 MADKKLFKLFN
+1 MFKLFN
-12 LRIFPAALLGVI
+12 LRIFPAALFGVI

-61 ATFFACA
+61 ATFFACVT
-68 AIGAVLGILGS
+68 IGAVLGILGS

-115 ASDWLTVDNI
+115 ASDWLTIDNI

-190 DEPNYVITDT
+190 GEPNYVITDT

-239 NDGIQADFAAS
+239 NEGIQADFAAS

-274 RKMRVP
+274 RKMRLP

-433 IAFVPYMGW
+433 IAFIPYMGW

-501 LASVLVVGFFVLV
+501 LASVLIVGFFVLV
-514 VVQSA
+514 VAQSA
-519 ARWIYPERVI
+519 ARWIYPERAI

-560 LIEVTDILAKEN
+560 LIEVSDILAKEN

-680 DEAYLVYGENSL
+680 DEAYFVYGENSL

>member
-1 MADKKLFKLFN
+1 MAGKKAFKLFN
-12 LRIFPAALLGVI
+12 LRVFPAALLGVI

-44 VPAAAVVVCFL
+44 VPAAAIVACFL
-55 LKRKSA
+55 LKRKGA
-61 ATFFACA
+61 ATFFACVT
-68 AIGAVLGILGS
+68 IGAVLGIVGA
-79 FANVKILESRAFY
+79 FANVKVLESRAFY
-92 GENVIVTARI
+92 GENIVVTARI
-102 SSGNAV
+102 SSGSAV

-130 KLEGKGSLLL
+130 KLDGKGSLLL

-154 TFVAETFGTLSNYGD
+154 TFVAETFGSLSNYGD
-169 GFTATALSQ
+169 GFTATALAQ
-178 GKFYQIYAVTLE
+178 GKLYQIYAVTLE
-190 DEPNYVITDT
+190 DEPNFEIVGT

-239 NDGIQADFAAS
+239 NEGIQADFAAS

-260 LHVVMLAATVSAIF
+260 LHVVMLAATVNALF
-274 RKMRVP
+274 RKMRLP
-280 EWASF
+280 MWASF
-285 PLLIAVLFGFGAICG
+285 PLLVAVMFGFGAICG

-433 IAFVPYMGW
+433 IAFIPYMGW

-501 LASVLVVGFFVLV
+501 LASVLIVGFFVLV
-514 VVQSA
+514 VAQSA

-541 VTDDGQ
+541 VTNDGQ

-560 LIEVTDILAKEN
+560 LIEVSDILAKEN

-680 DEAYLVYGENSL
+680 DEAYFVYGENSL

>member
-1 MADKKLFKLFN
+1 MADKKAFKLFN
-12 LRIFPAALLGVI
+12 LRVFPAALLGVI

-44 VPAAAVVVCFL
+44 VPAAAIAVCIL
-55 LKRKSA
+55 LKKKGA
-61 ATFFACA
+61 ATFFICVT
-68 AIGAVLGILGS
+68 IGAALGILGS
-79 FANVKILESRAFY
+79 FANVKILEDRAFY
-92 GENVIVTARI
+92 GENIVVTARI
-102 SSGNAV
+102 GSGNAV

-115 ASDWLTVDNI
+115 GSDWLTIDNI

-140 RVAGEGELKEGDVI
+140 RLANDGELKEGDVI

-169 GFTATALSQ
+169 GFTATALAQ
-178 GKFYQIYAVTLE
+178 GKYYQIYAVTIE
-190 DEPNYVITDT
+190 GEPNFEIVGEK
-200 QYDMFDKIRLAV
+200 YDMFDKIRLAV

-239 NDGIQADFAAS
+239 NEGIQADFAAS

-260 LHVVMLAATVSAIF
+260 LHVVMLAATVNALF
-274 RKMRVP
+274 RKMRLP
-280 EWASF
+280 AWASF
-285 PLLIAVLFGFGAICG
+285 PLLVAVMFGFGAICG

-328 SSLSLAAASTL
+328 SSLSLAAAATL
-339 IFSPYSLFSLGFLMS
+339 IFSPYSLFALGFLMS

-364 NENIERGLVR
+364 NETIERGLVR
-374 IHCPKALAAAL
+374 IKCPKALAAAL

-397 ITVHTFGATSLVFM
+397 ITVHTFGATSLVFL

-418 PMVSFAFPVFLVALL
+418 PLVSFAFPVFLVALA
-433 IAFVPYMGW
+433 IAFIPYMGW

-454 ILLVQACANIRIATI
+454 ILIVQACAGIRIATI
-469 EFRLEWYLFVIYFA
+469 EFELEWYIFVIYFA

-488 SRFSFVHVQAKGI
+488 SRYSFVQVQAKII
-501 LASVLVVGFFVLV
+501 LASVLIVGFSVLV
-514 VVQSA
+514 VAQSA
-519 ARWIYPERVI
+519 ERWFYPERII

-560 LIEVTDILAKEN
+560 LLEVTDILAKEN
-572 VDRITLAK
+572 VEKVTLAA
-580 DEVDEFD
+580 DEVDEYD
-587 MYAINGLFKSYEGRL
+587 MYAIEKLFRAYDGRL
-602 CTLSYVAQTA
+602 CTQSYVAPTA
-612 HVGGAVTSVADEDA
+612 YVKSTVESVADEDA

-632 GGVAVIF
+632 GGVATIF
-639 RGVKAYVAMSAHEAC
+639 RGVKTYVAMAAHEAC
-654 PSAASADFVVS
+654 PSAARAELVVS
-665 AQSYSPSTSGQAVVC
+665 AAKYAPSTDEQTVVC
-680 DEAYLVYGENSL
+680 DEAYFVFAQNSL
-692 PSDFTFGINS
+692 PSDFTFGVNG
-702 GKIKKIAKWRFE
+702 GKIKKIAKWRFA

>member
-1 MADKKLFKLFN
+1 MFKLFN

-44 VPAAAVVVCFL
+44 VPTAAVVVCFL

-61 ATFFACA
+61 ATFFACVT
-68 AIGAVLGILGS
+68 IGAVLGILGS

-115 ASDWLTVDNI
+115 ASDWLTIDNI

-130 KLEGKGSLLL
+130 KLDGKGSLLL

-154 TFVAETFGTLSNYGD
+154 TFVAETFGTLPNYGD

-200 QYDMFDKIRLAV
+200 QYDMFDKIRFAV

-239 NDGIQADFAAS
+239 NEGIQADFAAS

-274 RKMRVP
+274 RKMRLP

-313 ILELGK
+313 ILESGK

-433 IAFVPYMGW
+433 IAFIPYMGW

-469 EFRLEWYLFVIYFA
+469 EFRLEWYLFVIYFV

-501 LASVLVVGFFVLV
+501 LASVLIVGFFVLV
-514 VVQSA
+514 VAQSA
-519 ARWIYPERVI
+519 ARWIYPERAI

-560 LIEVTDILAKEN
+560 LIEVSDILAKEN

-680 DEAYLVYGENSL
+680 DEAYFVYGENSL

>member
-1 MADKKLFKLFN
+1 MAGKKAFKLFN
-12 LRIFPAALLGVI
+12 LRVFPAALLGVI

-44 VPAAAVVVCFL
+44 VPAAAIVACFL
-55 LKRKSA
+55 LKRKGA
-61 ATFFACA
+61 ATFFACV
-68 AIGAVLGILGS
+68 AIGAVLGIVGA
-79 FANVKILESRAFY
+79 FANVKVLESRAFY
-92 GENVIVTARI
+92 GENIVVTARI
-102 SSGNAV
+102 SSGSAV

-115 ASDWLTVDNI
+115 ASDWLTIDNI

-140 RVAGEGELKEGDVI
+140 RVAGEGELQEGDVI

-200 QYDMFDKIRLAV
+200 QYDMFDKIRFAV

-274 RKMRVP
+274 RKMRLP

-433 IAFVPYMGW
+433 IAFIPYMGW

-501 LASVLVVGFFVLV
+501 LASVLIVGL
-514 VVQSA
+514 
-519 ARWIYPERVI
+519 
-529 CFGDQSYVGAVF
+529 
-541 VTDDGQ
+541 
-547 AYIAADGDLSYAF
+547 
-560 LIEVTDILAKEN
+560 
-572 VDRITLAK
+572 
-580 DEVDEFD
+580 
-587 MYAINGLFKSYEGRL
+587 
-602 CTLSYVAQTA
+602 
-612 HVGGAVTSVADEDA
+612 
-626 AIYFDD
+626 
-632 GGVAVIF
+632 
-639 RGVKAYVAMSAHEAC
+639 
-654 PSAASADFVVS
+654 
-665 AQSYSPSTSGQAVVC
+665 
-680 DEAYLVYGENSL
+680 
-692 PSDFTFGINS
+692 
-702 GKIKKIAKWRFE
+702 

>member
-1 MADKKLFKLFN
+1 MAGKKAFKLFN
-12 LRIFPAALLGVI
+12 LRVFPAALLGVI

-44 VPAAAVVVCFL
+44 VPAAAIVACFL
-55 LKRKSA
+55 LKRKGA
-61 ATFFACA
+61 ATFFACVT
-68 AIGAVLGILGS
+68 IGAVLGIVGA
-79 FANVKILESRAFY
+79 FANVKVLESRAFY
-92 GENVIVTARI
+92 GENIVVTARI
-102 SSGNAV
+102 SSGSAV

-130 KLEGKGSLLL
+130 KLDGKGSLLL

-154 TFVAETFGTLSNYGD
+154 TFVAETFGSLSNYGD
-169 GFTATALSQ
+169 GFTATALAQ
-178 GKFYQIYAVTLE
+178 GKLYQIYAVTLE
-190 DEPNYVITDT
+190 DEPNFEIVGT

-239 NDGIQADFAAS
+239 NEGIQADFAAS

-260 LHVVMLAATVSAIF
+260 LHVVMLAATVNALF
-274 RKMRVP
+274 RKMRLP
-280 EWASF
+280 MWASF
-285 PLLIAVLFGFGAICG
+285 PLLVAVMFGFGAICG

-339 IFSPYSLFSLGFLMS
+339 IFSPYSLFALGFLMS

-364 NENIERGLVR
+364 NETIERGLVR
-374 IHCPKALAAAL
+374 VKCPKALAAAL

-418 PMVSFAFPVFLVALL
+418 PLVSFAFPVFLVALV
-433 IAFVPYMGW
+433 IAFIPYMGW

-454 ILLVQACANIRIATI
+454 ILLVQACATIRVATI
-469 EFRLEWYLFVIYFA
+469 EFHLEWYLFVIYFA

-488 SRFSFVHVQAKGI
+488 SRFSFVHFQAKGI
-501 LASVLVVGFFVLV
+501 LASVLIVGFFVLV
-514 VVQSA
+514 VAQSA

-560 LIEVTDILAKEN
+560 LIEVSDILAKEN

-680 DEAYLVYGENSL
+680 DEAYFVYGENSL
-692 PSDFTFGINS
+692 PSDFTFWVNS
-702 GKIKKIAKWRFE
+702 GKIKKIAKWRFA

>member
-1 MADKKLFKLFN
+1 MADKKAFKLFN
-12 LRIFPAALLGVI
+12 LRVFPAALLGVI

-44 VPAAAVVVCFL
+44 VPAAAIAVCIL
-55 LKRKSA
+55 LKKKGA
-61 ATFFACA
+61 ATFFICV
-68 AIGAVLGILGS
+68 AIGATLGILGS
-79 FANVKILESRAFY
+79 FANVKILEDRAFY
-92 GENVIVTARI
+92 GENIVVTARI
-102 SSGNAV
+102 GSGNAV

-115 ASDWLTVDNI
+115 GSDWLTIDNI

-140 RVAGEGELKEGDVI
+140 RLANDGELKEGDVI

-169 GFTATALSQ
+169 GFTATALAQ
-178 GKFYQIYAVTLE
+178 GKYYQIYAVTIE
-190 DEPNYVITDT
+190 GEPNFEIVGEK
-200 QYDMFDKIRLAV
+200 YDMFDKIRLAV

-239 NDGIQADFAAS
+239 NEGIQADFAAS

-260 LHVVMLAATVSAIF
+260 LHVVMLAATVNALF
-274 RKMRVP
+274 RKMRLP
-280 EWASF
+280 AWASF
-285 PLLIAVLFGFGAICG
+285 PLLVAVMFGFGAICG

-328 SSLSLAAASTL
+328 SSLSLAAAATL
-339 IFSPYSLFSLGFLMS
+339 IFSPYSLFALGFLMS

-364 NENIERGLVR
+364 NETIERGLVR
-374 IHCPKALAAAL
+374 IKCPKALAAAL

-397 ITVHTFGATSLVFM
+397 ITVHTFGATSLVFL

-418 PMVSFAFPVFLVALL
+418 PLVSFAFPVFLVALA
-433 IAFVPYMGW
+433 IAFIPYMGW

-454 ILLVQACANIRIATI
+454 ILLVQACATIRVATI
-469 EFRLEWYLFVIYFA
+469 EFHLEWYIFVIYFA

-488 SRFSFVHVQAKGI
+488 SRYSFVQVQAKII
-501 LASVLVVGFFVLV
+501 LASVLIVGFSVLV
-514 VVQSA
+514 VAQSA
-519 ARWIYPERVI
+519 ARWIYPERII

-560 LIEVTDILAKEN
+560 LLEVTDILVKEN
-572 VDRITLAK
+572 VEKVTLAA
-580 DEVDEFD
+580 DEVDEYD
-587 MYAINGLFKSYEGRL
+587 MYAIEKLFRAYDGRL
-602 CTLSYVAQTA
+602 CTQSYVAPTA
-612 HVGGAVTSVADEDA
+612 YVKSTVESVADEDA

-632 GGVAVIF
+632 GGVATIF
-639 RGVKAYVAMSAHEAC
+639 RGVKTYVAMAAHEAC
-654 PSAASADFVVS
+654 PSAARAELVVS
-665 AQSYSPSTSGQAVVC
+665 VAKYAPSTDEQTVVC
-680 DEAYLVYGENSL
+680 DEAYFVFAQNSL
-692 PSDFTFGINS
+692 PSDFTFGVNG
-702 GKIKKIAKWRFE
+702 GKIKKIAKWRFA

>member
-1 MADKKLFKLFN
+1 M
-12 LRIFPAALLGVI
+12 
-24 CGICSYLL
+24 

-44 VPAAAVVVCFL
+44 VPAAAVVICFL

-61 ATFFACA
+61 ATFFACV

-115 ASDWLTVDNI
+115 GSDWLTIDNI

-140 RVAGEGELKEGDVI
+140 RTAGEGELKEGDVI

-190 DEPNYVITDT
+190 DEPNYAITDT
-200 QYDMFDKIRLAV
+200 RYDMFDKIRLAV

-274 RKMRVP
+274 RKMRLP

-328 SSLSLAAASTL
+328 SSLSLAAAATL

-374 IHCPKALAAAL
+374 IHW
-385 AVTISANIGVLP
+385 ANIGVLP

-418 PMVSFAFPVFLVALL
+418 PLVSFAFPVFLVALV
-433 IAFVPYMGW
+433 IAFIPYMGW

-501 LASVLVVGFFVLV
+501 LASVLIVGFFVLV

-519 ARWIYPERVI
+519 ARWIYPERAI

-560 LIEVTDILAKEN
+560 LIEVSDILAKEN

-680 DEAYLVYGENSL
+680 DEAYFVYGENSL

>member
-1 MADKKLFKLFN
+1 MADKKAFKLFN
-12 LRIFPAALLGVI
+12 LRVFPAALLGVI

-44 VPAAAVVVCFL
+44 VPAAAIAVCFL
-55 LKRKSA
+55 LKKRGA
-61 ATFFACA
+61 ATFFICVT
-68 AIGAVLGILGS
+68 IGATLGIIGS
-79 FANVKILESRAFY
+79 FANVKILEDRAFY
-92 GENVIVTARI
+92 GENIVVTARI
-102 SSGNAV
+102 GSGNAV

-115 ASDWLTVDNI
+115 GSDWLTIDNI

-140 RVAGEGELKEGDVI
+140 RLSNDGELKEGDVI

-169 GFTATALSQ
+169 GFTATALAQ
-178 GKFYQIYAVTLE
+178 GKYYQIYAVAIE
-190 DEPNYVITDT
+190 GEPNFEIVGEK
-200 QYDMFDKIRLAV
+200 YDMFDKIRLAV

-239 NDGIQADFAAS
+239 NEGIQADFAAS

-260 LHVVMLAATVSAIF
+260 LHVVMLAATVNALF
-274 RKMRVP
+274 RKMRLP
-280 EWASF
+280 AWASF
-285 PLLIAVLFGFGAICG
+285 PLLVAVMFGFGAICG

-339 IFSPYSLFSLGFLMS
+339 IFSPYSLFALGFLMS

-364 NENIERGLVR
+364 NETIERGLVR
-374 IHCPKALAAAL
+374 IKCPKALAAAL

-397 ITVHTFGATSLVFM
+397 ITVHTFGATSLVFL

-418 PMVSFAFPVFLVALL
+418 PLVSFAFPVFLVALA
-433 IAFVPYMGW
+433 IAFIPYMGW

-454 ILLVQACANIRIATI
+454 ILLVQACAGIRIATI
-469 EFRLEWYLFVIYFA
+469 EFALEWYIFVIYFA
-483 LLIFI
+483 LLVFI
-488 SRFSFVHVQAKGI
+488 SRYSFVQVQAKII
-501 LASVLVVGFFVLV
+501 LASVLIVGFSVLV
-514 VVQSA
+514 VAQSA
-519 ARWIYPERVI
+519 ARWFYPERII

-560 LIEVTDILAKEN
+560 LLEVTDILAKEN
-572 VDRITLAK
+572 VEKVTLAA
-580 DEVDEFD
+580 DEVDEYD
-587 MYAINGLFKSYEGRL
+587 MYAVEKLFKSYEGRL
-602 CTLSYVAQTA
+602 CTQSYVAPTA
-612 HVGGAVTSVADEDA
+612 YVKSTVDSVADEDA

-632 GGVAVIF
+632 GGVATIF
-639 RGVKAYVAMSAHEAC
+639 RGVKTYVAMAAHEAC
-654 PSAASADFVVS
+654 PSAARAELVVS
-665 AQSYSPSTSGQAVVC
+665 VGKYAPSTDEQTVVC
-680 DEAYLVYGENSL
+680 DEAYFVGAQNSL
-692 PSDFTFGINS
+692 PSDFTFGVNS
-702 GKIKKIAKWRFE
+702 GKIKKIAKWRFA

>member
-1 MADKKLFKLFN
+1 MADKKAFKLFN
-12 LRIFPAALLGVI
+12 LRVFPAALLGVI

-44 VPAAAVVVCFL
+44 VPAAAIAVCFL
-55 LKRKSA
+55 LKKKGA
-61 ATFFACA
+61 ATFFICVT
-68 AIGAVLGILGS
+68 IGATLGILGS
-79 FANVKILESRAFY
+79 FANVKILEDRAFY
-92 GENVIVTARI
+92 GENIVVTARI
-102 SSGNAV
+102 GSGNAV

-115 ASDWLTVDNI
+115 GSDWLTIDNI

-140 RVAGEGELKEGDVI
+140 RLANDGELKEGDVI

-169 GFTATALSQ
+169 GFTATALAQ
-178 GKFYQIYAVTLE
+178 GKYYQIYAVTIE
-190 DEPNYVITDT
+190 GEPNFEIVGEK
-200 QYDMFDKIRLAV
+200 YDMFDKIRLAV

-239 NDGIQADFAAS
+239 NEGIQADFAAS

-260 LHVVMLAATVSAIF
+260 LHVVMLAATVNALF
-274 RKMRVP
+274 RKMRLP
-280 EWASF
+280 AWASF
-285 PLLIAVLFGFGAICG
+285 PLLVAVMFGFGAICG

-339 IFSPYSLFSLGFLMS
+339 IFSPYSLFALGFLMS

-364 NENIERGLVR
+364 NETIERGLVR
-374 IHCPKALAAAL
+374 IKCPKALAAAL

-397 ITVHTFGATSLVFM
+397 ITVHTFGATSLVFL

-418 PMVSFAFPVFLVALL
+418 PLVSFAFPVFLVALA
-433 IAFVPYMGW
+433 IAFIPYMGW

-454 ILLVQACANIRIATI
+454 ILLVQACAGIRIATI
-469 EFRLEWYLFVIYFA
+469 EFALEWYIFVIYFA
-483 LLIFI
+483 LLVFI
-488 SRFSFVHVQAKGI
+488 SRYSFVQVQAKII
-501 LASVLVVGFFVLV
+501 LASVLIVGFSVLV
-514 VVQSA
+514 VAQSA
-519 ARWIYPERVI
+519 ARWFYPERII

-560 LIEVTDILAKEN
+560 LLEVTDILAKEN
-572 VDRITLAK
+572 VEKVTLAA
-580 DEVDEFD
+580 DEVDEYD
-587 MYAINGLFKSYEGRL
+587 MYAVEKLFKSYEGRL
-602 CTLSYVAQTA
+602 CTQSYVAPTA
-612 HVGGAVTSVADEDA
+612 YVKSTVDSVADEDA

-632 GGVAVIF
+632 GGVATIF
-639 RGVKAYVAMSAHEAC
+639 RGVKTYVAMAAHEAC
-654 PSAASADFVVS
+654 PAAARAELVVS
-665 AQSYSPSTSGQAVVC
+665 VEKYAPSTDEQTVVC
-680 DEAYLVYGENSL
+680 DEAYFVGAQNSL
-692 PSDFTFGINS
+692 PSDFTFGVNS
-702 GKIKKIAKWRFE
+702 GKIKKIAKWRFA

>member
-1 MADKKLFKLFN
+1 MFKLFN

-55 LKRKSA
+55 LKRKGA

-92 GENVIVTARI
+92 GENVVVTARI

-115 ASDWLTVDNI
+115 ASDWLTIDNI

-140 RVAGEGELKEGDVI
+140 RVAGEGELQEGDVI

-178 GKFYQIYAVTLE
+178 GKLYQIYAVTLE
-190 DEPNYVITDT
+190 DEPNFEIVGT
-200 QYDMFDKIRLAV
+200 QYDMFDKIRFAV

-274 RKMRVP
+274 RKMRLP

-313 ILELGK
+313 ILESGK

-433 IAFVPYMGW
+433 IAFIPYMGW

-501 LASVLVVGFFVLV
+501 LASVLIVGFFVLV
-514 VVQSA
+514 VAQSA

-680 DEAYLVYGENSL
+680 DEAYFVYGENSL

>member
-1 MADKKLFKLFN
+1 MADKKSFKLFN

-61 ATFFACA
+61 ATFFACVT
-68 AIGAVLGILGS
+68 IGAVLGILGS

-115 ASDWLTVDNI
+115 GSDWLTIDNI

-140 RVAGEGELKEGDVI
+140 RAAGEGELKEGDVI

-190 DEPNYVITDT
+190 DEPNYAITDT

-274 RKMRVP
+274 RKIRLP

-285 PLLIAVLFGFGAICG
+285 PLLVAVMFGFGAICG

-328 SSLSLAAASTL
+328 SSLSLAAAATL

-418 PMVSFAFPVFLVALL
+418 PMVSFAFPVFLVALV
-433 IAFVPYMGW
+433 IAFIPYMGW

-454 ILLVQACANIRIATI
+454 ILLVQACAYIRIATI

-501 LASVLVVGFFVLV
+501 LASVLIVGFFVLV
-514 VVQSA
+514 VAQSA
-519 ARWIYPERVI
+519 ARWIYPERAI
-529 CFGDQSYVGAVF
+529 CFGSQGYVGAVF
-541 VTDDGQ
+541 VSNDGQ
-547 AYIAADGDLSYAF
+547 AYIVVDGDADIEF
-560 LIEVTDILAKEN
+560 MIEVSDILAKEN

-665 AQSYSPSTSGQAVVC
+665 AQSYSPSASGQTVVC
-680 DEAYLVYGENSL
+680 DEAYFVYGENSL
-692 PSDFTFGINS
+692 PSDFTFGVNS
-702 GKIKKIAKWRFE
+702 GKIKKIAKWRFA

>member
-1 MADKKLFKLFN
+1 MFKLFN

-61 ATFFACA
+61 ATFFACVT
-68 AIGAVLGILGS
+68 IGAVLGILGS

-115 ASDWLTVDNI
+115 ASDWLTIDNI

-239 NDGIQADFAAS
+239 NEGIQADFAAS

-274 RKMRVP
+274 RKMRLP

-433 IAFVPYMGW
+433 IAFIPYMGW

-469 EFRLEWYLFVIYFA
+469 EFRLEWYLFVVYFV

-501 LASVLVVGFFVLV
+501 LASVLIVGFFVLV
-514 VVQSA
+514 VAQSA

-560 LIEVTDILAKEN
+560 LIEVSDILAKEN

-680 DEAYLVYGENSL
+680 DEAYFVYGENSL

>member
-1 MADKKLFKLFN
+1 MADKKAFKLFN
-12 LRIFPAALLGVI
+12 LRVFPAALLGVI

-44 VPAAAVVVCFL
+44 VPAAAIAVCIL
-55 LKRKSA
+55 LKKKGA
-61 ATFFACA
+61 ATFFICVT
-68 AIGAVLGILGS
+68 IGATLGILGS
-79 FANVKILESRAFY
+79 FANVKILEDRAFY
-92 GENVIVTARI
+92 GENIVVTARI
-102 SSGNAV
+102 GSGNAV

-115 ASDWLTVDNI
+115 GSDWLTIDNI

-140 RVAGEGELKEGDVI
+140 RLANDGELKEGDVI

-169 GFTATALSQ
+169 GFTATALAQ
-178 GKFYQIYAVTLE
+178 GKYYQIYAVTIE
-190 DEPNYVITDT
+190 GEPSFEIVGEK
-200 QYDMFDKIRLAV
+200 YDMFDKIRLAV

-239 NDGIQADFAAS
+239 NEGIQADFAAS

-260 LHVVMLAATVSAIF
+260 LHVVMLAATVNALF
-274 RKMRVP
+274 RKMRLP
-280 EWASF
+280 AWASF
-285 PLLIAVLFGFGAICG
+285 PLLVAVMFGFGAICG

-328 SSLSLAAASTL
+328 SSLSLAAAATL
-339 IFSPYSLFSLGFLMS
+339 IFSPYSLFALGFLMS

-364 NENIERGLVR
+364 NETIERGLVR
-374 IHCPKALAAAL
+374 IKCPKALAAAL

-397 ITVHTFGATSLVFM
+397 ITVHTFGATSLVFL

-418 PMVSFAFPVFLVALL
+418 PLVSFAFPVFLVALA
-433 IAFVPYMGW
+433 IAFIPYMGW

-454 ILLVQACANIRIATI
+454 ILIVQACAGIRIATI
-469 EFRLEWYLFVIYFA
+469 ELELEWYIFVIYFA

-488 SRFSFVHVQAKGI
+488 SRYSFVQVQAKII
-501 LASVLVVGFFVLV
+501 LASVLIVGFSVLV
-514 VVQSA
+514 VAQSA
-519 ARWIYPERVI
+519 ARWFYPERII

-560 LIEVTDILAKEN
+560 LLEVTDILAKEN
-572 VDRITLAK
+572 VEKVTLAA
-580 DEVDEFD
+580 DEVDEYD
-587 MYAINGLFKSYEGRL
+587 MYAIEKLFRAYDGRL
-602 CTLSYVAQTA
+602 CTQSYVAPTA
-612 HVGGAVTSVADEDA
+612 YVKSTVESVADEDA

-632 GGVAVIF
+632 GGVATIF
-639 RGVKAYVAMSAHEAC
+639 RGVKTYVAMAAHEAC
-654 PSAASADFVVS
+654 PSAARAELVVS
-665 AQSYSPSTSGQAVVC
+665 VAKYAPSTDEQTVVC
-680 DEAYLVYGENSL
+680 DEAYFVFAQNSL
-692 PSDFTFGINS
+692 PSDFTFGVNG
-702 GKIKKIAKWRFE
+702 GKIKKIAKWRFA

>member
-1 MADKKLFKLFN
+1 MADKKAFKLFN
-12 LRIFPAALLGVI
+12 LRVFPAALLGVI

-44 VPAAAVVVCFL
+44 VPAAAIAVCIL
-55 LKRKSA
+55 LKKKGA
-61 ATFFACA
+61 ATFFICVT
-68 AIGAVLGILGS
+68 IGATLGILGS
-79 FANVKILESRAFY
+79 FANVKILEDRAFY
-92 GENVIVTARI
+92 GENIVVTARI
-102 SSGNAV
+102 GSGNAV

-115 ASDWLTVDNI
+115 GSDWLTIDNI

-140 RVAGEGELKEGDVI
+140 RLANDGELKEGDVI

-169 GFTATALSQ
+169 GFTATALAQ
-178 GKFYQIYAVTLE
+178 GKYYQIYAVTIE
-190 DEPNYVITDT
+190 GEPNFEIVGEK
-200 QYDMFDKIRLAV
+200 YDMFDKIRLAV

-239 NDGIQADFAAS
+239 NEGIQADFAAS

-260 LHVVMLAATVSAIF
+260 LHVVMLAATVNALF
-274 RKMRVP
+274 RKMRLP
-280 EWASF
+280 SWASF
-285 PLLIAVLFGFGAICG
+285 PLLVAVMFGFGAICG

-328 SSLSLAAASTL
+328 SSLSLAAAATL
-339 IFSPYSLFSLGFLMS
+339 IFSPYSLFALGFLMS

-364 NENIERGLVR
+364 NETIERGLVR
-374 IHCPKALAAAL
+374 IKCPKALAAAL

-397 ITVHTFGATSLVFM
+397 ITVHTFGATSLVFL

-418 PMVSFAFPVFLVALL
+418 PLVSFAFPVFLVALA
-433 IAFVPYMGW
+433 IAFIPYMGW

-454 ILLVQACANIRIATI
+454 ILIVQACATIRVATI
-469 EFRLEWYLFVIYFA
+469 EFHLEWYLFVIYFV

-488 SRFSFVHVQAKGI
+488 SRFSFVHFQAKGI
-501 LASVLVVGFFVLV
+501 LASVLIVGFFVLV
-514 VVQSA
+514 VAQSA
-519 ARWIYPERVI
+519 ARWIYPERII

-560 LIEVTDILAKEN
+560 LLEVTDILAKEN
-572 VDRITLAK
+572 VEKVTLAA
-580 DEVDEFD
+580 DEVDEYD
-587 MYAINGLFKSYEGRL
+587 MYAIEKLFRAYDGRL
-602 CTLSYVAQTA
+602 CTQSYVAPTA
-612 HVGGAVTSVADEDA
+612 YVKSTVESVADEDA

-632 GGVAVIF
+632 GGVATIF
-639 RGVKAYVAMSAHEAC
+639 RGVKTYVAMAAHEAC
-654 PSAASADFVVS
+654 PSAARAELVVS
-665 AQSYSPSTSGQAVVC
+665 VAKYAPSTDEQTVVC
-680 DEAYLVYGENSL
+680 DEAYFVFAQNSL
-692 PSDFTFGINS
+692 PSDFTFGVNG
-702 GKIKKIAKWRFE
+702 GKIKKIAKWRFA

>member
-1 MADKKLFKLFN
+1 MAGKKAFKLFN
-12 LRIFPAALLGVI
+12 LRVFPAALLGVI

-44 VPAAAVVVCFL
+44 VPAAAIVACFL
-55 LKRKSA
+55 LKRKGA
-61 ATFFACA
+61 ATFFACVT
-68 AIGAVLGILGS
+68 IGAVLGIVGA
-79 FANVKILESRAFY
+79 FANVKVLESRAFY
-92 GENVIVTARI
+92 GENIVVTARI
-102 SSGNAV
+102 SSGSAV

-130 KLEGKGSLLL
+130 KLDGKGSLLL

-154 TFVAETFGTLSNYGD
+154 TFVAETFGSLSNYGD
-169 GFTATALSQ
+169 GFTATALAQ
-178 GKFYQIYAVTLE
+178 GKLYQIYAVTLE
-190 DEPNYVITDT
+190 DEPNFEIVGT

-239 NDGIQADFAAS
+239 NEGIQADFAAS

-260 LHVVMLAATVSAIF
+260 LHVVMLAATVNALF
-274 RKMRVP
+274 RKMRLP
-280 EWASF
+280 MWASF
-285 PLLIAVLFGFGAICG
+285 PLLVAVMFGFGAICG

-339 IFSPYSLFSLGFLMS
+339 IFSPYSLFALGFLMS

-364 NENIERGLVR
+364 NETIERGLIRVK
-374 IHCPKALAAAL
+374 CPKALAAAL

-418 PMVSFAFPVFLVALL
+418 PLVSFAFPVFLVALA
-433 IAFVPYMGW
+433 IAFIPYMGW

-454 ILLVQACANIRIATI
+454 ILLVQACATIRVATI
-469 EFRLEWYLFVIYFA
+469 EFHLEWYLFVIYFV

-488 SRFSFVHVQAKGI
+488 SRFSFVHFQAKGI
-501 LASVLVVGFFVLV
+501 LASVLIVGFFVLV
-514 VVQSA
+514 VAQSA

-572 VDRITLAK
+572 VEKVTLAA
-580 DEVDEFD
+580 DEVDEYD
-587 MYAINGLFKSYEGRL
+587 MYAIGKLFTAYEGRL
-602 CTLSYVAQTA
+602 CTLSYVSPTA
-612 HVGGAVTSVADEDA
+612 YVKATVESVADEDMG
-626 AIYFDD
+626 IYFDD
-632 GGVAVIF
+632 GGVAAVF
-639 RGVKAYVAMSAHEAC
+639 RGVKTYVAVSASEAC
-654 PSAASADFVVS
+654 PSAAGADLVVS
-665 AQSYSPSTSGQAVVC
+665 AEKYAPSTDEQTVVC
-680 DEAYLVYGENSL
+680 DEAYFVGAQNSL
-692 PSDFTFGINS
+692 PSDFTFGVNS